1 MCIRDRHGYCSLGT
15 SVDVARAA
23 VDSSKYVIAQ
33 VNPKMPSTLGDSM
46 IHVKRIDKMVWHET
60 ELLTIDYGAKVSDE
74 ERKIGKFVSEMIEDQ
89 STIQMGIG
97 TIPDA
102 VLSLSL
108 IHI

>member
-1 MCIRDRHGYCSLGT
+1 
-15 SVDVARAA
+15 
-23 VDSSKYVIAQ
+23 
-33 VNPKMPSTLGDSM
+33 MPITLGDSM

-102 VLSLSL
+102 VLSSL
-108 IHI
+108 KNHKDLGCLLYTSRCV